1 MNRKPPKPYLSKNVM
16 EGLLSLADRTPP
28 QSVEE
33 IVAIRWIAATRDHR
47 IDSASPD
54 PQDAECLPGEPAVSE
69 RSTTAGSGGVSD
81 A

>member
-16 EGLLSLADRTPP
+16 EGLLSLAERTTP

-47 IDSASPD
+47 LDSGSPD
-54 PQDAECLPGEPAVSE
+54 PQDAECLPGEPAVAEGSAI
-69 RSTTAGSGGVSD
+69 AGSGGSSD
-81 A
+81 D